1 MRTTR
6 IAGALAGIAIAAL
19 ALTACNSGTPGAEPG
34 TGGATG
40 DAGDGSASGNPWTVA
55 TDVTLDGSPTFEKM
69 TDADKVVIGVKND
82 QPGLGYEDAATG
94 TRSGFDIDIARWIAA
109 SLGFDEDKIEYQTIP
124 SANREQAIVNGD
136 IDYYV
141 GTYSITDKRKE
152 QIDFAGPYF
161 ITGQG
166 LLVAKDNTDINGPDD
181 LAGKIVC
188 SVTGSTPLQRIRD
201 EYNPGDTVEYDT
213 YSQCVEQLKAG
224 SVDAITTDEAILA
237 GYVAQEPDAL
247 KIAGEPFSE
256 ERYGVGLPKGDTVLK
271 DHINAL
277 FNDNPEIWTAI
288 FDKNLAPAGIAGDQP
303 TADE

>member
-1 MRTTR
+1 MRKTR
-6 IAGALAGIAIAAL
+6 MAGAFAGIAIAAL
-19 ALTACNSGTPGAEPG
+19 ALSGCNSGTPDNPG
-34 TGGATG
+34 GDTTEGTEG
-40 DAGDGSASGNPWTVA
+40 DAALWEVAS
-55 TDVTLDGSPTFEKM
+55 DVSLEDSPTYERM
-69 TDADKVVIGVKND
+69 VERDGVIVGVKND
-82 QPGLGYEDAATG
+82 QPGLGYQDAATDER
-94 TRSGFDIDIARWIAA
+94 TGFDIDIARWIAA
-109 SLGFDEDKIEYQTIP
+109 SLGFDEDQIEYVTIP

-166 LLVAKDNTDINGPDD
+166 LLVAFDNEDITGPDD

-201 EYNPGDTVEYDT
+201 EYSPGDTVEYDT
-213 YSQCVEQLKAG
+213 YSQCIEQLLSG

-237 GYVAQEPDAL
+237 GYVAQQPDEL

-256 ERYGVGLPKGDTVLK
+256 ERYGVGLEKGDTALL

-277 FNDNPEIWTAI
+277 FTDGGEVWTAL
-288 FDKNLAPAGIAGDQP
+288 FEEHLAPAGIAGEQP
-303 TADE
+303 AVD

>member
-1 MRTTR
+1 MRHR
-6 IAGALAGIAIAAL
+6 RMLAGLGLAAVAAL
-19 ALTACNSGTPGAEPG
+19 TLTACNSGSPTAAPG
-34 TGGATG
+34 TDGGEPADT
-40 DAGDGSASGNPWTVA
+40 AGLWEVA
-55 TDVTLDGSPTFEKM
+55 TEVDLTGSPTYDRMVEREG
-69 TDADKVVIGVKND
+69 VVVGVKND
-82 QPGLGYEDAATG
+82 QPGLGIEDATTG
-94 TRSGFDIDIARWIAA
+94 ERTGFDVDIARWIAA
-109 SLGFDEDKIEYQTIP
+109 SLGFDEEQIEYVTIP

-141 GTYSITDKRKE
+141 GTYSITDSRME

-166 LLVAKDNTDINGPDD
+166 LLVAADNEDITGPDD

-201 EYNPGDTVEYDT
+201 EYSPGDTVEYDT

-237 GYVAQEPDAL
+237 GYVALEPDAL

-256 ERYGVGLPKGDTVLK
+256 ERYGVGLEKGDTALK
-271 DHINAL
+271 DWINTL
-277 FNDNPEIWTAI
+277 FTEGGETWTEL
-288 FDKNLAPAGIAGDQP
+288 FDIHLAPAGISGTQP
-303 TADE
+303 DVDE

>member
-1 MRTTR
+1 MRKTR

-19 ALTACNSGTPGAEPG
+19 ALTACNSGSPTDPGAG
-34 TGGATG
+34 TGDGGEEETGAL
-40 DAGDGSASGNPWTVA
+40 WEVA
-55 TDVTLDGSPTFEKM
+55 EDVSLEGSPTYDRMVER
-69 TDADKVVIGVKND
+69 DGVIIGVKND

-94 TRSGFDIDIARWIAA
+94 ERTGFDVDIARWVAA
-109 SLGFDEDKIEYQTIP
+109 SLGFAEDQIEYVTIP

-141 GTYSITDKRKE
+141 GTYSITDSRKE

-166 LLVAKDNTDINGPDD
+166 LLVAADNEDITGPDD

-213 YSQCVEQLKAG
+213 YSQCVNQLKDGA
-224 SVDAITTDEAILA
+224 VDAITTDEAILA
-237 GYVAQEPDAL
+237 GYVALEPDAL

-256 ERYGVGLPKGDTVLK
+256 ERYGIGLEKGDTALK
-271 DHINAL
+271 DHINELLTDGGDVWTAL
-277 FNDNPEIWTAI
+277 FEEH
-288 FDKNLAPAGIAGDQP
+288 LAPAGIEGTQP
-303 TADE
+303 AVDE

>member
-1 MRTTR
+1 MRSRTR
-6 IAGALAGIAIAAL
+6 LAGAIAGLAVAAL
-19 ALTACNSGTPGAEPG
+19 ALTGCNSGSPGDPS
-34 TGGATG
+34 G
-40 DAGDGSASGNPWTVA
+40 DAGDASDAPLWEVA
-55 TDVTLDGSPTFEKM
+55 TDVQLEGSPTFDAM
-69 TDADKVVIGVKND
+69 TERGKVVIGVKND
-82 QPGLGYEDAATG
+82 QPGLGYEDAASG
-94 TRSGFDIDIARWIAA
+94 ERSGFDIDIARWIAA
-109 SLGFDEDKIEYQTIP
+109 SLGFDEDQIEYQTIP

-152 QIDFAGPYF
+152 QIDFAGPYL

-166 LLVAKDNTDINGPDD
+166 LLVAADNEDINGPDD

-213 YSQCVEQLKAG
+213 YSQCVDQLVQG

-237 GYVAQEPDAL
+237 GYVAQQPDEL

-256 ERYGVGLPKGDTVLK
+256 ERYGVGLAKGDTELQA
-271 DHINAL
+271 HINELFTDGGDVWQAL
-277 FNDNPEIWTAI
+277 FDEH
-288 FDKNLAPAGIAGDQP
+288 LAPAGIKGEQP
-303 TADE
+303 AVD